1 MRTGTAAAGGGPGCD
16 CRPEPEQAS
25 SERLRLREAALPGA
39 VRSLRRSFRRW
50 AAASGADED
59 TVDAMVLL
67 TDEAITNVV
76 EHAAREHPCT
86 VELLAG
92 ARGCSDGLAVTV
104 QDDGEW
110 RPPPEDPGYRG
121 RGTTLISR
129 LADRSTITTSPH
141 GTTVRMCW
149 STRRPGADAA

>member
-1 MRTGTAAAGGGPGCD
+1 MRTGTAVAGGGPGCD
-16 CRPEPEQAS
+16 CRPESEQAS
-25 SERLRLREAALPGA
+25 SEGLRLREAALPGA

-92 ARGCSDGLAVTV
+92 ARGCSGGLAVTV
-104 QDDGEW
+104 QDDGRW

-121 RGTTLISR
+121 RGTTLIAR
-129 LADRSTITTSPH
+129 LADRSRITTSPH